1 MGIMVYSLYYGN
13 YGIFLINYGNY
24 GIFLINYGNYGIFLI
39 VGHAGFCP
47 SSVGLSGLELIR
59 AYGSKV
65 GS

>member
-24 GIFLINYGNYGIFLI
+24 GIFLI

-47 SSVGLSGLELIR
+47 STVGLSGLELIR